1 MKNLDIKND
10 WTVLEL
16 QKLYDLPFND
26 LLWRSHELH
35 RKYHN
40 PNEIQIS
47 TLMSIKTGG
56 CPEDCKYCSQ
66 SIRYDTD
73 INLEKT
79 LPLSDIIKQAK
90 DAKESGA
97 TRFCMGAAWRN
108 LTKSNL
114 AKVKEMVKEVKDL
127 GLETC
132 VTLGMLSGT
141 QAEELKEVGLDYYNH
156 NLDTSEEYYKKV
168 VTTRTYQDRL
178 DTLKHVRD
186 AGVKVCTGGIL
197 GLGEENI
204 DRVKLIQVL
213 ANLEV
218 HPESVPI
225 NRLVKVEGTPY
236 FDNFDVDEFDFIRVI
251 ALARIAMPKAY
262 VRLSAGRDAM
272 NDQMQALCFF
282 AGANSIFYGEELLT
296 TKNSTIDHD
305 RKLLKKLKINT
316 MGNSNSSEKIESDEL
331 PTEKKLKDIPVA
343 INNIQ
348 KPHAS

>member
-1 MKNLDIKND
+1 MKNTDIKNN
-10 WTVLEL
+10 WSTKEL
-16 QKLYDLPFND
+16 QDIYDLPFND
-26 LLWRSHELH
+26 LLWKAQGLH

-90 DAKESGA
+90 EAKISGA
-97 TRFCMGAAWRN
+97 SRFCMGAAWRN
-108 LTKSNL
+108 LTQSNL
-114 AKVKEMVKEVKDL
+114 QKVKEMVREVKSL

-132 VTLGMLSGT
+132 VTLGMLTDS
-141 QAEELKEVGLDYYNH
+141 QAKELKNVGLDYYNH
-156 NLDTSEEYYKKV
+156 NLDTSEEYYEKV

-186 AGVKVCTGGIL
+186 AGVKVCSGGIL
-197 GLGEENI
+197 GLGEDNI
-204 DRVKLIQVL
+204 DRIKLIQVL
-213 ANLEV
+213 ANLDI

-251 ALARIAMPKAY
+251 ALARVAMPRSY
-262 VRLSAGRDAM
+262 VRLSAGRDSM
-272 NDQMQALCFF
+272 NDHMQALCFL

-296 TKNSTIDHD
+296 TKNSSIKHD
-305 RKLLKKLKINT
+305 QELLKKLKIKT
-316 MGNSNSSEKIESDEL
+316 MAVDSSADQIQGINIEEEKLE
-331 PTEKKLKDIPVA
+331 DI
-343 INNIQ
+343 NIAV
-348 KPHAS
+348 KNI

>member
-1 MKNLDIKND
+1 MKNTDIKNN
-10 WTVLEL
+10 WSTKEL
-16 QKLYDLPFND
+16 QDIYDLPFND
-26 LLWRSHELH
+26 LIWKAQNIH
-35 RKYHN
+35 REFHN

-79 LPLSDIIKQAK
+79 LPLADIVKQAK
-90 DAKESGA
+90 AAKASGA
-97 TRFCMGAAWRN
+97 SRFCMGAAWRN
-108 LTKSNL
+108 LTQSNL
-114 AKVKEMVKEVKDL
+114 SKVKDMVREVKSL

-132 VTLGMLSGT
+132 VTLGMVSNA
-141 QAEELKEVGLDYYNH
+141 QVKELKDVGLDYYNH

-186 AGVKVCTGGIL
+186 AGVKVCSGGIL

-225 NRLVKVEGTPY
+225 NRLVKVKGTPY
-236 FDNFDVDEFDFIRVI
+236 FDNKEIDEFDFIRVI
-251 ALARIAMPKAY
+251 ALARIAMPKSF
-262 VRLSAGRDAM
+262 VRLSAGRDTM
-272 NDQMQALCFF
+272 NDHMQSLCFL

-296 TKNSTIDHD
+296 TKNSTIEHD
-305 RKLLKKLKINT
+305 QELLKKLKITSMSLATSTKTSQRVTIDDN
-316 MGNSNSSEKIESDEL
+316 
-331 PTEKKLKDIPVA
+331 KLEHINVA
-343 INNIQ
+343 V
-348 KPHAS
+348 KTV

>member
-16 QKLYDLPFND
+16 QNLYDLPFND
-26 LLWRSHELH
+26 LLWKSHELH

-79 LPLSDIIKQAK
+79 LPLIDIIKQAK

-108 LTKSNL
+108 LTQSNL
-114 AKVKEMVKEVKDL
+114 KKVKEMVKEVKSL

-132 VTLGMLSGT
+132 VTLGMLSDT
-141 QAEELKEVGLDYYNH
+141 QAQELKEVGLDYYNH

-178 DTLKHVRD
+178 DTLQHVRD
-186 AGVKVCTGGIL
+186 AGVKVCSGGIL
-197 GLGEENI
+197 GLGEGNI
-204 DRVKLIQVL
+204 DRIKLIQVL
-213 ANLEV
+213 ANLND

-236 FDNFDVDEFDFIRVI
+236 FDNFEVDEFDFIRVI
-251 ALARIAMPKAY
+251 ALARIAMPKSY
-262 VRLSAGRDAM
+262 VRLSAGRDTM
-272 NDQMQALCFF
+272 NEQMQALCFF

-296 TKNSTIDHD
+296 TKNSTIAHD
-305 RKLLKKLKINT
+305 RELLKKLKINT
-316 MGNSNSSEKIESDEL
+316 MRDSTDVDVDKK
-331 PTEKKLKDIPVA
+331 TKKLKDIPVS
-343 INNIQ
+343 INNTQ
-348 KPHAS
+348 KPYA

>member
-1 MKNLDIKND
+1 MKNTDIKNN
-10 WTVLEL
+10 WSTKEL
-16 QKLYDLPFND
+16 QDIYDLPFND
-26 LLWRSHELH
+26 LLWKAQGLH

-90 DAKESGA
+90 EAKISGA
-97 TRFCMGAAWRN
+97 SRFCMGAAWRN
-108 LTKSNL
+108 LTQSNL
-114 AKVKEMVKEVKDL
+114 QKVKEMVREVKSL

-132 VTLGMLSGT
+132 VTLGMLTDS
-141 QAEELKEVGLDYYNH
+141 QAKELKNVGLDYYNH
-156 NLDTSEEYYKKV
+156 NLDTSEEYYEKV

-186 AGVKVCTGGIL
+186 AGVKVCSGGIL
-197 GLGEENI
+197 GLGEDNI
-204 DRVKLIQVL
+204 DRIKLIQVL
-213 ANLEV
+213 ANLDI

-236 FDNFDVDEFDFIRVI
+236 FDNFDVDNAKLKNEE
-251 ALARIAMPKAY
+251 LQQKL
-262 VRLSAGRDAM
+262 LSAV
-272 NDQMQALCFF
+272 ND
-282 AGANSIFYGEELLT
+282 LL
-296 TKNSTIDHD
+296 
-305 RKLLKKLKINT
+305 
-316 MGNSNSSEKIESDEL
+316 
-331 PTEKKLKDIPVA
+331 
-343 INNIQ
+343 
-348 KPHAS
+348 ASK

>member
-1 MKNLDIKND
+1 
-10 WTVLEL
+10 
-16 QKLYDLPFND
+16 
-26 LLWRSHELH
+26 
-35 RKYHN
+35 
-40 PNEIQIS
+40 
-47 TLMSIKTGG
+47 
-56 CPEDCKYCSQ
+56 
-66 SIRYDTD
+66 
-73 INLEKT
+73 
-79 LPLSDIIKQAK
+79 
-90 DAKESGA
+90 
-97 TRFCMGAAWRN
+97 

-186 AGVKVCTGGIL
+186 AGVKVCSGGIL

-236 FDNFDVDEFDFIRVI
+236 FDNFDVDEFDFVRVI

-316 MGNSNSSEKIESDEL
+316 MGSSNSSEKVGLNEIPDR
-331 PTEKKLKDIPVA
+331 KKLKDIPVA
-343 INNIQ
+343 IDNIQ